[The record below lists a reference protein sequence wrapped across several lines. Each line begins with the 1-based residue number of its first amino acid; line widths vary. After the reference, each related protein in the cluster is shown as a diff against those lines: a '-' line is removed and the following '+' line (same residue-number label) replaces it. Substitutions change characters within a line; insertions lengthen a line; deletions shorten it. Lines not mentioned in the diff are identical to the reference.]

1 MSVGV
6 EDAAQGIVRVVN
18 ANMERAIR
26 AISLERGYDPRRFTL
41 VPFGGAGPMHCCE
54 LAQELGIPRI
64 LVPTRPGIL
73 SALGVAIAD
82 VVKDYSRT
90 VMLRGGD
97 VDRVRLEEEFHG
109 MERMARE
116 ELDHEGL
123 PAKEMTARRYLD
135 ARYVGQ
141 SFELTIDYPSAR
153 TDLMRSI
160 SRSFYQAHL
169 QRFGYADRS
178 AEVEV
183 VSLRMK
189 LEMLVEKPQLDPQPA
204 GPPDP
209 TAARI
214 GVAAAV
220 FQGGSRETP
229 LYLREKLRTGNRI
242 QGPALVLQMDTT
254 TVLPPG
260 WTGEVDPLGNL
271 VLEPD

>member
-1 MSVGV
+1 
-6 EDAAQGIVRVVN
+6 
-18 ANMERAIR
+18 
-26 AISLERGYDPRRFTL
+26 
-41 VPFGGAGPMHCCE
+41 
-54 LAQELGIPRI
+54 
-64 LVPTRPGIL
+64 
-73 SALGVAIAD
+73 
-82 VVKDYSRT
+82 
-90 VMLRGGD
+90 
-97 VDRVRLEEEFHG
+97 
-109 MERMARE
+109 
-116 ELDHEGL
+116 
-123 PAKEMTARRYLD
+123 
-135 ARYVGQ
+135 
-141 SFELTIDYPSAR
+141 
-153 TDLMRSI
+153 
-160 SRSFYQAHL
+160 
-169 QRFGYADRS
+169 
-178 AEVEV
+178 
-183 VSLRMK
+183 MK